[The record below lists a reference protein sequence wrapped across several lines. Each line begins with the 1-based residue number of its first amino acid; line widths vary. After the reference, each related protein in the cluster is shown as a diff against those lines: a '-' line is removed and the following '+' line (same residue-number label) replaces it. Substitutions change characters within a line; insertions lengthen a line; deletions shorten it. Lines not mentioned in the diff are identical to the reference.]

1 MRLLRALLL
10 IAGLM
15 LVAGLYAPVNAA
27 TTGSGEATVVGTVVD
42 QQNAL
47 PIKGARIQLVQNG
60 KVVKTATADDFG
72 TFSLSGVVPGVYEVD
87 VVAKGYARSQTLNVT
102 IANGAVVT
110 VNAALIAAMNT
121 SNVHTLGRVTVTGQA
136 LSSATAITQNVSVQ
150 NVVQTGQIRFTDQ
163 LEHLPALNV
172 STSSSPGDDVTV
184 DIRGFGASET
194 SVLLDDRPVG
204 PFGVGAPDNY
214 NFADSPVSALD
225 GVDVAY
231 GSGAQG
237 LYGSDTIAGGV
248 NMHLLNPTAK
258 ATYGFQQQVGG
269 FGLASTAVSFSG
281 TYDKLGY
288 VAEAGIAGE
297 TGSLVGNIFQSGRP
311 ANVTVGSVNPPYL
324 CSNGYTDPA
333 TGNTI
338 AGIDISDCN
347 QGAETY
353 YVGQQHKVGTEL
365 AKLRYSFSGSTSL
378 SVSAYNGVSWANST
392 GNGDNDFLPY
402 GTRLGQVQL
411 TSPNCVIGGGSTAN
425 GYTVVTSPSAWKN
438 GGEPATA
445 PGPGLACLT
454 AQQFAQASWGPVG
467 GGAGRQRS
475 TNMQD
480 YDARFTTKLGINNI
494 TVDSYVNNYW
504 YWKDSSI
511 SQGLDASGG
520 RLGTPVFADYY
531 YTHGYLISDD
541 LVTQNN
547 DFTLGWALLN
557 QLQYGNTL
565 NGVGTLPNGQNI
577 LAFQPAYNTA
587 LYKVGN
593 YFIRDSHQFGDRW
606 YGVINAWFK
615 GSNVTN
621 KNTFDPRASV
631 QYRPDSSDV
640 LRLTYGRSDGI
651 PAPLLKSTAPVFAPN
666 PGTSLTSVTCIPGC
680 HGVASGGNPNLISE
694 SANDYEFG
702 YGHRFGADSDVQV
715 NAYVTSVANELFG
728 ATQPLLDYGLSN
740 VTFGAGTL
748 DLYLSRLIAQG
759 CLPAGSTITSVYP
772 FLGVST
778 TYNAANEL
786 ARGIELN
793 GRQHLTPNLYLD
805 YGWSVESSQQFN
817 IPNSILSN
825 NVTLINGTQQAGIPL
840 HQANISVD
848 LQQAG
853 FEFRLDNYW
862 VDANNPIDR
871 PGYITS
877 NFFITHPMENNRL
890 LLSLGGTNIFN
901 QAVQY
906 YGLIGE
912 GQPVAVNSFAPS
924 APFTG
929 IGQNLAGISSNERY
943 GLQPAQLVFTLTAK
957 M

>member
-1 MRLLRALLL
+1 
-10 IAGLM
+10 
-15 LVAGLYAPVNAA
+15 
-27 TTGSGEATVVGTVVD
+27 
-42 QQNAL
+42 
-47 PIKGARIQLVQNG
+47 
-60 KVVKTATADDFG
+60 
-72 TFSLSGVVPGVYEVD
+72 
-87 VVAKGYARSQTLNVT
+87 
-102 IANGAVVT
+102 
-110 VNAALIAAMNT
+110 
-121 SNVHTLGRVTVTGQA
+121 
-136 LSSATAITQNVSVQ
+136 
-150 NVVQTGQIRFTDQ
+150 
-163 LEHLPALNV
+163 
-172 STSSSPGDDVTV
+172 
-184 DIRGFGASET
+184 
-194 SVLLDDRPVG
+194 
-204 PFGVGAPDNY
+204 
-214 NFADSPVSALD
+214 
-225 GVDVAY
+225 
-231 GSGAQG
+231 
-237 LYGSDTIAGGV
+237 
-248 NMHLLNPTAK
+248 
-258 ATYGFQQQVGG
+258 
-269 FGLASTAVSFSG
+269 
-281 TYDKLGY
+281 
-288 VAEAGIAGE
+288 
-297 TGSLVGNIFQSGRP
+297 
-311 ANVTVGSVNPPYL
+311 
-324 CSNGYTDPA
+324 
-333 TGNTI
+333 
-338 AGIDISDCN
+338 
-347 QGAETY
+347 
-353 YVGQQHKVGTEL
+353 
-365 AKLRYSFSGSTSL
+365 
-378 SVSAYNGVSWANST
+378 
-392 GNGDNDFLPY
+392 
-402 GTRLGQVQL
+402 
-411 TSPNCVIGGGSTAN
+411 
-425 GYTVVTSPSAWKN
+425 
-438 GGEPATA
+438 
-445 PGPGLACLT
+445 
-454 AQQFAQASWGPVG
+454 
-467 GGAGRQRS
+467 
-475 TNMQD
+475 
-480 YDARFTTKLGINNI
+480 
-494 TVDSYVNNYW
+494 
-504 YWKDSSI
+504 
-511 SQGLDASGG
+511 
-520 RLGTPVFADYY
+520 
-531 YTHGYLISDD
+531 
-541 LVTQNN
+541 
-547 DFTLGWALLN
+547 
-557 QLQYGNTL
+557 
-565 NGVGTLPNGQNI
+565 VGTLPNGQNI

-666 PGTSLTSVTCIPGC
+666 PGTSLTSVTCIPGSN
-680 HGVASGGNPNLISE
+680 GVASGGNPNLISE